1 MRGGARHE
9 YCREHR
15 EAYGAD
21 MNSYIGEAFI
31 LGALILVVLSNID
44 VNVNVYVDGKKATAA
59 EAAMTTERPENEQGE

>member
-1 MRGGARHE
+1 
-9 YCREHR
+9 
-15 EAYGAD
+15 